1 MLNISIPGFDDIS
14 LAHLVMDFNGTMAC
28 DGILID
34 GLRKLIFSLSKNIQ
48 VHVLTADTFGSAA
61 GQLKNL
67 PLLLSVLPKKDQDK
81 AKLAYVEKLGCKEC
95 ISIGNG
101 RNDALM
107 LEKSRIGIAL
117 IQEEGAAV
125 NAVNSADIVCKDIHS
140 ALNLFVHPGRIIA
153 TLRS

>member
-34 GLRKLIFSLSKNIQ
+34 GLRELILNLSKDMQ
-48 VHVLTADTFGSAA
+48 VHVLTADTFGSARD
-61 GQLKNL
+61 QLKDL

-81 AKLAYVEKLGCKEC
+81 AKLAYVEKLGCKRC
-95 ISIGNG
+95 VSIGNG

-117 IQEEGAAV
+117 IQEEGAAFT
-125 NAVNSADIVCKDIHS
+125 AINSADIICKDLQS
-140 ALNLFVHPGRIIA
+140 ALNLFVHPGRLIA